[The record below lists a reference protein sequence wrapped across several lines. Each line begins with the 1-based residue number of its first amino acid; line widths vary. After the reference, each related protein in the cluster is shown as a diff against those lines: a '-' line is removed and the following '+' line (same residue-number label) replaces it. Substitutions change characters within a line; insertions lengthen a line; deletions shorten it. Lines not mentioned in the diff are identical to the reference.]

1 MANKRIKL
9 AEALLR
15 RKELQ
20 EKVQVLKTIQD
31 KDLFEVKCRR
41 QNIAENIDE
50 VIAQVPK
57 LTASQVTHEFDWHSR
72 RLRMIDAAIQ
82 QANWLTEIT
91 VDSTIMTDFAE
102 EAREKPRSAPKAS
115 AKPPVTEPTKTR
127 PSSRGKVKAKAPV
140 K

>member
-20 EKVQVLKTIQD
+20 EKVNILKLIKD
-31 KDLFEVKCRR
+31 KDLYEVKCRR
-41 QNIAENIDE
+41 QNVTENIDE

-82 QANWLTEIT
+82 QTNWIT
-91 VDSTIMTDFAE
+91 DVA
-102 EAREKPRSAPKAS
+102 
-115 AKPPVTEPTKTR
+115 VEPTVMADYEPGSQVVPEIETKAAA
-127 PSSRGKVKAKAPV
+127 KVKAKAKTPD